1 MEEHKYILEL
11 LSKNEFPDEITE
23 GEFALIGIFKE
34 LYEQGYVTAID
45 ASSFDGDSYLEPRI
59 TISGRKFLSELTNPV
74 SSAQHSI
81 SIGNISG
88 STFQVGNG
96 NSLSVHVSVQEL
108 VENVAKSN
116 DSEAKSKL
124 KALLNNA
131 TVAGL
136 IGAGATALLA
146 LL

>member
-1 MEEHKYILEL
+1 MEEHKHILEL
-11 LSKNEFPDEITE
+11 LSKNEFPEEITE
-23 GEFALIGIFKE
+23 GKFALIGIFKE
-34 LYEQGYVTAID
+34 LYKQGYVTAID
-45 ASSFDGDSYLEPRI
+45 ASSGGGDSYLEPRI
-59 TISGRKFLSELTNPV
+59 TISGRKFLSELANPV

-81 SIGNISG
+81 TIGNISG

-96 NSLSVHVSVQEL
+96 NSLSVHVSVKEL

-116 DSEAKSKL
+116 DLEAKSKL
-124 KALLNNA
+124 KELLNNA

>member
-11 LSKNEFPDEITE
+11 LSKNEFPEEITE
-23 GEFALIGIFKE
+23 GEFSLIGIFKE

-45 ASSFDGDSYLEPRI
+45 ASSFDGDYYLEPRI
-59 TISGRKFLSELTNPV
+59 TISGRKFLSELTNPR
-74 SSAQHSI
+74 SAASHSI
-81 SIGNISG
+81 NIGNISG
-88 STFQVGNG
+88 STFQVGND

-108 VENVAKSN
+108 VENIAKSN
-116 DSEAKSKL
+116 DLEAKSKL
-124 KALLNNA
+124 KELLNNA

-136 IGAGATALLA
+136 IGAGAAALLA

>member
-23 GEFALIGIFKE
+23 GEFALTGVFKE

-45 ASSFDGDSYLEPRI
+45 ASSCDGDSYLEPRI
-59 TISGRKFLSELTNPV
+59 TISGRKFLTELTNPV

-108 VENVAKSN
+108 VEKVAKSD

-124 KALLNNA
+124 KELLNNG

>member
-11 LSKNEFPDEITE
+11 LSRNEFPEEITE

-34 LYEQGYVTAID
+34 LYEQGYVAAID
-45 ASSFDGDSYLEPRI
+45 ASSCDGYSYLEPRI
-59 TISGRKFLSELTNPV
+59 TMSGRKFLSELTNPV
-74 SSAQHSI
+74 GLAQPSI

-88 STFQVGNG
+88 STFQVGNS

-108 VENVAKSN
+108 VESVAKSS
-116 DSEAKSKL
+116 DLEAKSKL
-124 KALLNNA
+124 KELLNNA

>member
-11 LSKNEFPDEITE
+11 LSRNEFPEEITE

-34 LYEQGYVTAID
+34 LYEHGY
-45 ASSFDGDSYLEPRI
+45 SYLEPRI
-59 TISGRKFLSELTNPV
+59 TMSGRKFLSELTNPV
-74 SSAQHSI
+74 GLAQPSI

-88 STFQVGNG
+88 STFQVGNS

-108 VENVAKSN
+108 VESVAKSS
-116 DSEAKSKL
+116 DLEAKSKL
-124 KALLNNA
+124 KELLNNA

>member
-1 MEEHKYILEL
+1 MKEHKYILEL
-11 LSKNEFPDEITE
+11 LSKNELPEKIIE
-23 GEFALIGIFKE
+23 GEFSLLGIFKE

-45 ASSFDGDSYLEPRI
+45 ESSLDGDCYHKPRI
-59 TISGRKFLSELTNPV
+59 TISGRKFLTELTNPR
-74 SSAQHSI
+74 SAASHSI

-88 STFQVGNG
+88 STLQVGND

-108 VENVAKSN
+108 VENIAKSN
-116 DSEAKSKL
+116 DLEAKSRL

-136 IGAGATALLA
+136 IGAGAAALLA

>member
-1 MEEHKYILEL
+1 MEEHKLILEQ
-11 LSKNEFPDEITE
+11 LSKNEFPEEI
-23 GEFALIGIFKE
+23 GEMEFPLIKIFKE

-45 ASSFDGDSYLEPRI
+45 ASSCDGDAYLDPRI
-59 TISGRKFLSELTNPV
+59 TISGRKFLSELTKPLKEV
-74 SSAQHSI
+74 GHSI
-81 SIGNISG
+81 NIGNISS

-96 NSLSVHVSVQEL
+96 NSLSVNVSMQEL

-116 DSEAKSKL
+116 DIEAKSKL
-124 KALLNNA
+124 KELLNNA

-136 IGAGATALLA
+136 IGAGATTLLA